1 MGPSLERWWYPI
13 GLGWPSNQ
21 MELAFSRCLFILQWP
36 NPLSKTELNM
46 KSANLKLRVKNR
58 IVRWWSGGVSR
69 SFRDPENEMNSIVCG
84 FDYQK
89 AKDYPISYRS
99 KYYKTKF
106 GTRFWNY
113 YWDIIITAWCAW
125 SDCKDFRFKGFLF
138 MRQNVDESI
147 ITSQRCQASWS
158 NVN

>member
-1 MGPSLERWWYPI
+1 MMVPDWV
-13 GLGWPSNQ
+13 GLAQQSDGVG
-21 MELAFSRCLFILQWP
+21 FFTLFLHSSVAQS
-36 NPLSKTELNM
+36 LSKIKLNM
-46 KSANLKLRVKNR
+46 KSENLKLRVKNR
-58 IVRWWSGGVSR
+58 IVRWWSGRVSR